1 MKKESYVAEISDKM
15 KVNYIKKA
23 KKQVTDMEK
32 HDLDRDTTTFVPKLV
47 KMKPISYAKLTKR
60 REGIRTATGKLGEGR
75 MKELV
80 TQALEKKRLA
90 KQGTQY
96 PKSAQKDLNRMADK
110 EDKNW
115 WKAQDAAMKRKDK

>member
-1 MKKESYVAEISDKM
+1 MDQKKGENLAGRVKKESYVAEISDKL
-15 KVNYIKKA
+15 KVNYINKA
-23 KKQVTDMEK
+23 NKQITDKEK
-32 HDLDRDTTTFVPKLV
+32 AGKGQDT
-47 KMKPISYAKLTKR
+47 MKR
-60 REGIRTATGKLGEGR
+60 RMGVRMAKGKLGEGR

-96 PKSAQKDLNRMADK
+96 PKSAQKDLNKMADK
-110 EDKNW
+110 KDKNW